1 MIREISQQDPDFQ
14 AAIGIDSSDQC
25 FAPEVKWDPALSFS
39 KPMLYDI
46 IESNGSDRD
55 TLSKTLD
62 RAIGNND
69 KSFEVKADQINYALR
84 IGDWVKLERSDIGL
98 SSSLRIQKIDIS
110 SGKLTLNCGKQV
122 FTIAQMF
129 GDYLRKY
136 VKDSEQSK
144 KTQELTNGAGSFTAL
159 SDSGLRIYFEESFST
174 PTDGSTV
181 SLTAFADISLNG
193 KIVPPGR
200 IKLENSS
207 SLKIDITDY
216 CSLGASNTVSRNLYN
231 ATGWTSEGAKITQY
245 IAFSVI

>member
-1 MIREISQQDPDFQ
+1 MQTVIYL
-14 AAIGIDSSDQC
+14 AVLGKL
-25 FAPEVKWDPALSFS
+25 VK
-39 KPMLYDI
+39 
-46 IESNGSDRD
+46 DR
-55 TLSKTLD
+55 
-62 RAIGNND
+62 
-69 KSFEVKADQINYALR
+69 VHC
-84 IGDWVKLERSDIGL
+84 IGL
-98 SSSLRIQKIDIS
+98 SSSFRIQKIDNN
-110 SGKLTLNCGKQV
+110 SGKVTLNCGKQV

-136 VKDSEQSK
+136 VKDSEQRK

-216 CSLGASNTVSRNLYN
+216 CS
-231 ATGWTSEGAKITQY
+231 TSESADTTNTLEVKIWNGVAKQANYYHTIEGTVQQ
-245 IAFSVI
+245 ISVTELLESQ